1 MNLSEVLSRIKPTTD
16 DREKVNRVVSKVLER
31 LRGLDA
37 EVHGSFRKDTWLR
50 GDADVDVFVFFPQT
64 MGKEWMKGEALTLIV
79 QRFSGMDYAIS
90 YAEHPYLTVRIEGV
104 EVDVVPAFRIP
115 RGQRPI
121 TAVDRTPF
129 HTEFVL
135 AHTDERTRDEV
146 RLLKQFMKGIGVYG
160 AEIKVQGFSG
170 YVAELLVIAHSS
182 FEETLRAAS
191 SWRHPVVVDKLVKP
205 LREFSEPLVIPDPTD
220 PLRNA
225 ASAVSVRSLATFVLA
240 STYYLKS
247 PSLEFFF
254 PSDHSGGEIKGDL
267 ILFRVDLERR
277 VPQDLLWGQIRR
289 SCKRA
294 VSLLKQAGYGV
305 IDWGAWGNE
314 ESVTLAFQLETLKL
328 PKYYLHRGPM
338 YYQRDSV
345 EEFVSRNDQVWI
357 DEEGR
362 MCTIKQRREV
372 EAEELI
378 RSSITLKPKFR
389 ISKIEKGDE
398 PWVSKFLR
406 KTPSWLK

>member
-1 MNLSEVLSRIKPTTD
+1 
-16 DREKVNRVVSKVLER
+16 
-31 LRGLDA
+31 
-37 EVHGSFRKDTWLR
+37 
-50 GDADVDVFVFFPQT
+50 

-225 ASAVSVRSLATFVLA
+225 ASAVHEEPGHVRFSLHILPQVSLTRVLLPIRSLRGRDQGRLDPIQSGFGAPSSTGSAVGADKTFLQ
-240 STYYLKS
+240 
-247 PSLEFFF
+247 EGCF
-254 PSDHSGGEIKGDL
+254 PIEAGRI
-267 ILFRVDLERR
+267 
-277 VPQDLLWGQIRR
+277 WG
-289 SCKRA
+289 
-294 VSLLKQAGYGV
+294 
-305 IDWGAWGNE
+305 
-314 ESVTLAFQLETLKL
+314 
-328 PKYYLHRGPM
+328 H
-338 YYQRDSV
+338 
-345 EEFVSRNDQVWI
+345 
-357 DEEGR
+357 
-362 MCTIKQRREV
+362 
-372 EAEELI
+372 
-378 RSSITLKPKFR
+378 
-389 ISKIEKGDE
+389 
-398 PWVSKFLR
+398 
-406 KTPSWLK
+406 